1 MNIPE
6 SVLDTL
12 YARYKENNSI
22 DKTLYEKLNIARG
35 LRNPDGTG
43 VAVGI
48 TNICSVRGYIV
59 DDGIKTATEGS
70 LRYRGYSVSDL
81 VNGAVSDDRFGF
93 EEVVYLLIFGTL
105 PDKDTLEQFKDILAQ
120 LRELPEFFAEDH
132 MLKTPSKDI
141 MNKMARSVLSLYS
154 YDENAEDTSLENVLR
169 QCLVLIARLPAIMT
183 YAYQI
188 KRRHYDSKSMF
199 FHPNDKT
206 QSIAESILMSLRPDK
221 KFTHEDARMLDTCL
235 MLHADHGGGNNSTF
249 TVRCL
254 TSTGTDTYSAIAG
267 GISSLKGPLHGGA
280 SIATVNMIEDF
291 KNAGVTGADEG
302 KVKDYIVKTLT
313 KQVGDKRGVIYGMGH
328 AVYSLSDPREKILK
342 SMVEKN
348 AAAYGV
354 EEDYMLIDAIER
366 LTPEIFAEIKHSDK
380 PLCGNVDLY
389 SGLVYKMLGINK
401 DLFTPIFAT
410 SRIAGWSAHRME
422 ELSSYSRIM
431 RPAYRD
437 NKHKVQYVPLSQ
449 RKEKNK

>member
-1 MNIPE
+1 MNI
-6 SVLDTL
+6 LDGALSDL
-12 YARYKENNSI
+12 YLKYKDNNSI
-22 DKTLYEKLNIARG
+22 DKSLYEKLNIARG

-70 LRYRGYSVSDL
+70 LRYRGYSISDL
-81 VNGAVSDDRFGF
+81 VNGALADGRFGF
-93 EEVVYLLIFGTL
+93 EEVIYLLLFGVL
-105 PDKDTLEQFKDILAQ
+105 PDNNDLEQFKNIMAE

-154 YDENAEDTSLENVLR
+154 YDDNAEDISLENVLR
-169 QCLVLIARLPAIMT
+169 QSLELIARLPAIMT

-188 KRRHYDSKSMF
+188 KRRHFDSKSMF
-199 FHPNDKT
+199 FHPNDKSL
-206 QSIAESILMSLRPDK
+206 SIAESILMSIRPDK
-221 KFTHEDARMLDTCL
+221 KFTAEDAKMLDTCL

-280 SIATVNMIEDF
+280 NIATVKMIDDF
-291 KNAGVTGADEG
+291 QNAGITGSDDS
-302 KVKDYIVKTLT
+302 KVKDYIAKTLT
-313 KQVGDKRGVIYGMGH
+313 KQVGDKKGVIYGMGH

-342 SMVEKN
+342 AMVEEN
-348 AAAYGV
+348 AAAYGF
-354 EEDYMLIDAIER
+354 EDEFRLLDAIER
-366 LTPEIFAEIKHSDK
+366 LTPEVFAEIKNSDK
-380 PLCGNVDLY
+380 PLCANVDLY
-389 SGLVYKMLGINK
+389 SGLVYKMLGISR
-401 DLFTPIFAT
+401 DLFTPIFAV

-422 ELSSYSRIM
+422 ELNSYSRIM

-437 NKHKVQYVPLSQ
+437 NRHKIQYVPIGE
-449 RKEKNK
+449 RKEENK